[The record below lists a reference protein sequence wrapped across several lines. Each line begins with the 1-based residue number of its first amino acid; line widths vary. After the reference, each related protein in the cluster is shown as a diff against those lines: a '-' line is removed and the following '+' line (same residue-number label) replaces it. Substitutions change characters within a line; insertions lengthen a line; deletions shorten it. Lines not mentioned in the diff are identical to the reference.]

1 MSLRTY
7 GRNLYDPPVPDGVH
21 FPDAAAFEAWLEQHG
36 EDTDEVWVRF
46 AKKGSGA
53 ATVTYDEALEAALC
67 FGWIDGKAL
76 GLDERFYLQR
86 FTPRRKR
93 SIWSKRNTE
102 KAEALIAAG
111 RMRPA
116 GLRQVEAARADGRW
130 EAAYEGSAAA
140 AVPEDFRRELDANAA
155 AAEFFATLKGQN
167 RYAIL
172 YRIQT
177 AKRPETRAKRIREF
191 VAMLAERRTLYP

>member
-1 MSLRTY
+1 M
-7 GRNLYDPPVPDGVH
+7 PDGVA

-36 EDTDEVWVRF
+36 EDADEVWVRF

>member
-1 MSLRTY
+1 M
-7 GRNLYDPPVPDGVH
+7 PDGIA
-21 FPDAAAFEAWLEQHG
+21 FPDAAAFARWLEEHG
-36 EDTDEVWVRF
+36 EREAEVWLRF

-53 ATVTYDEALEAALC
+53 TTVTYDEALEQALC
-67 FGWIDGKAL
+67 HGWIDGQVRR
-76 GLDERFYLQR
+76 LDETHYLQR
-86 FTPRRKR
+86 WTPRRPR
-93 SIWSKRNTE
+93 SPWSRRNRE

-130 EAAYEGSAAA
+130 DAAYDGPAAA
-140 AVPEDFRRELDANAA
+140 TVPDDLQAALDASP
-155 AAEFFATLKGQN
+155 AAERFFATLTGRN

-177 AKRPETRAKRIREF
+177 ARRPETRARRIREF
-191 VAMLAERRTLYP
+191 VAMLAEGRTLYP